1 MATATAAIVVLTPA
15 NFYHFLRSK
24 FNFQPLSFI
33 FETLAKNLQK
43 QKSLLRSMGRKSKQK
58 NGKKAFKS
66 VAMKRQQF
74 LPKFVNNGK
83 SRRFF
88 DRCWGFAEMLWVK
101 ISSYCTAWIGLGPF
115 KKKYKFYA
123 TLWRYFAGEFFWPK
137 KFNKLPN
144 WRRFR
149 ASQRFWNQF
158 FWVISPSDIF
168 KHILENYLT
177 RVRPLETPKKPC
189 LNSWQ
194 GSAQLSSPSPPP
206 SEFCTDKD
214 NSVIRSAMDALR
226 YSKK

>member
-1 MATATAAIVVLTPA
+1 LEFLKASIADLTTLFFCHYKTLKAVATATAAIVVLTPA

-88 DRCWGFAEMLWVK
+88 DRC
-101 ISSYCTAWIGLGPF
+101 
-115 KKKYKFYA
+115 
-123 TLWRYFAGEFFWPK
+123 
-137 KFNKLPN
+137 
-144 WRRFR
+144 
-149 ASQRFWNQF
+149 
-158 FWVISPSDIF
+158 
-168 KHILENYLT
+168 
-177 RVRPLETPKKPC
+177 
-189 LNSWQ
+189 
-194 GSAQLSSPSPPP
+194 
-206 SEFCTDKD
+206 
-214 NSVIRSAMDALR
+214 
-226 YSKK
+226 